1 MITHAVPGFLP
12 SASGFA
18 FPNRFPRVP
27 VRRIGIPGIVSVPI
41 GDASNGLCGGM
52 AFAVRDYF
60 EAGSHRPGSA
70 TRRARGRCS
79 TTSSTGCST
88 ASTFRSARPAT

>member
-12 SASGFA
+12 SASGIA

-60 EAGSHRPGSA
+60 EAGKPPPGLGDA
-70 TRRARGRCS
+70 PGEGTLS